1 VLEAASPPIVDPNL
15 QAFLAWRR
23 SVLFLVAVALV
34 PLSVFA
40 LIDVALLP
48 DRVHPA
54 IRFVKLAPALAET
67 LFCLICWASLRRW
80 ASWRTQRRW
89 LFWGWLLFLLIPFV
103 VFVYPLR
110 TVFEETARSLRTET
124 MIALGF
130 EGTYK
135 RVLAPFTFAMLAM
148 LQLAPKAVSLMPGL
162 IRSSLVIKL
171 LFPGSSAPGWLIV
184 MTAPLYALIAYT
196 VLIIPY
202 QFTGSGWF
210 IAGVLGVVIG
220 QGMLARAGYALA
232 RPLTEPEALVHIK
245 RVRAWYTTV
254 MLLSAGLIVVALSA
268 LVWQMNLQWT
278 DVVTA
283 VLKFEA
289 NVLMITLI
297 GADLVVTN
305 LDRARGMT
313 AGRVH
318 TEEQSELKI
327 AAFVGLDAPPAPPPP
342 R

>member
-1 VLEAASPPIVDPNL
+1 V
-15 QAFLAWRR
+15 FL
-23 SVLFLVAVALV
+23 
-34 PLSVFA
+34 
-40 LIDVALLP
+40 
-48 DRVHPA
+48 
-54 IRFVKLAPALAET
+54 
-67 LFCLICWASLRRW
+67 
-80 ASWRTQRRW
+80 
-89 LFWGWLLFLLIPFV
+89 
-103 VFVYPLR
+103 YPLR
-110 TVFEETARSLRTET
+110 TVFEETARGMRTET
-124 MIALGF
+124 MVALGV

-171 LFPGSSAPGWLIV
+171 LFPGSAAPGWLIA

-210 IAGVLGVVIG
+210 VGGVLGVVLG
-220 QGMLARAGYALA
+220 QALLARSGFALA

-245 RVRAWYTTV
+245 RVRAWYMTV
-254 MLLSAGLIVVALSA
+254 MLLSGALIIVAFGT
-268 LVWQMNLQWT
+268 LVWRMNLQWT
-278 DVVTA
+278 EVVTA

-305 LDRARGMT
+305 LDRARGYT
-313 AGRVH
+313 AGRTH

-327 AAFVGLDAPPAPPPP
+327 AAFVGLDAPQAPPPP